1 MDMKSTCPCPN
12 LIGSLMGDPDTR
24 YSSTEAA
31 KTPFF
36 SLWFPD
42 EWGRGGKCV
51 FRIKPDTTTTSER
64 WLAAISQNGLRS
76 RDIPV

>member
-42 EWGRGGKCV
+42 EWGRAGNA
-51 FRIKPDTTTTSER
+51 FFALNRIPQPRRSD
-64 WLAAISQNGLRS
+64 GL
-76 RDIPV
+76 PPFHKMG

>member
-31 KTPFF
+31 KTPFLNA
-36 SLWFPD
+36 SMPILSIMNPIRYRR
-42 EWGRGGKCV
+42 ELV
-51 FRIKPDTTTTSER
+51 
-64 WLAAISQNGLRS
+64 L
-76 RDIPV
+76 

>member
-31 KTPFF
+31 KTPFSHYGFQMSGDGREMRF
-36 SLWFPD
+36 SH
-42 EWGRGGKCV
+42 
-51 FRIKPDTTTTSER
+51 
-64 WLAAISQNGLRS
+64 
-76 RDIPV
+76 